1 MPMIRETL
9 ERFQAL
15 IYFAAVALAACLAM
29 LVSGTEVLERAINPA
44 LALMLYVTFLQV
56 PVPAL
61 RAAFAQGRFL
71 LALLTTNFVAI
82 PLLVWGLS
90 WALPDDG
97 LVRFGVLLVLLAPC
111 IDYVVTFA
119 HLGEADARLLLAA
132 TPILLGVQ
140 MALLPL
146 YLHAMLGGD
155 AAALVQAGPFVD
167 AFVWL
172 IAVPLLAAIAT
183 QLWAA
188 RSARGACISAALGVL
203 PVPATAL
210 VLFVVVAAVV
220 PQLEAARSAAL
231 QVLPVYLVFAVLAPA
246 VAWCVAK
253 VFQLEVSAARAVA
266 FSGSTRNSLVVL
278 PLALAVP
285 GALPVLPAVI
295 VAQTLVELVSELVYI
310 KLMPRLR

>member
-1 MPMIRETL
+1 MPSFRDTL
-9 ERFQAL
+9 ERLQAP
-15 IYFAAVALAACLAM
+15 IYLATVAVAAFFAWTFA
-29 LVSGTEVLERAINPA
+29 GAQGLERAINPA

-61 RAAFAQGRFL
+61 RAALKQGRFL
-71 LALLTTNFVAI
+71 LALLVTNFVAI

-90 WALPDDG
+90 FGLPDDG

-119 HLGEADARLLLAA
+119 HIGKADARLLLAS
-132 TPILLGVQ
+132 TPVLLVVQ
-140 MALLPL
+140 MLLLPV
-146 YLHAMLGGD
+146 YLRAMLGQE
-155 AAALVQAGPFVD
+155 AAALVQARPFVD

-172 IAVPLLAAIAT
+172 IALPLLLAACT
-183 QLWAA
+183 QWWTA
-188 RSARGACISAALGVL
+188 RSGVGARIYAGLGWL

-220 PQLEAARSAAL
+220 PQLEVASHAAL
-231 QVLPVYLVFAVLAPA
+231 RVLPVYMAFAVLAPV
-246 VAWCVAK
+246 VAWRVAK
-253 VFQLEVSAARAVA
+253 LFKLEVSAVRAIA

-285 GALPVLPAVI
+285 GAIPVLPAVI
-295 VAQTLVELVSELVYI
+295 VAQTLVELVSELVYV
-310 KLMPRLR
+310 KLLPKLR